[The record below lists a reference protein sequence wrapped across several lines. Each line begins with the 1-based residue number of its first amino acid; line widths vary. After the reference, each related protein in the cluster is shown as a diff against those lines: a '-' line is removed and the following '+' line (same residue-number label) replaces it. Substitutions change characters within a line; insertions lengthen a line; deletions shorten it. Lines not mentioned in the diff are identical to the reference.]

1 MFKTILIF
9 LILIVKNN
17 FSYAFMN
24 EDKLSFIEQSNVR
37 NHLLS
42 YPKVSDCRNK
52 FPEIN
57 LSDTD
62 DLFQRIAVFKKAN
75 FVSLKFLNK
84 QNNADCLEAFLFN
97 DGTIIINNINN
108 GVKTKGKA
116 LLIKSNNARLD
127 LNKIYKNFSDS
138 NNLLQVLER
147 KKDLNKLHDTTMSSK
162 KPKIIGDC
170 FQKKD
175 CDKSTFLSYLG
186 ESPSWPYWFDSY
198 YGSQDTFKTNNNYEN
213 LIKIKKGLVKEIDVN
228 DAFSWH
234 FKHLFM
240 SYLFA
245 AINYG
250 EQEIG
255 LNIVYQTRGGKTF
268 IKNNSTDNS
277 FNFWAAVLKL
287 IEFNDNEETHIFGNN
302 IFNNG
307 NLVFNGEAIIFTSRQ
322 NNICGDL
329 YEIYPEELI
338 ISNRGTRKNCLVE
351 FNKNEIKPINN
362 NQFHRSKLSKEKLFK
377 TLSAISKKCELIDQ
391 NRINDLTNEQ
401 QTIVKKNQ
409 QACKKKIELNKISKF
424 IKSRFNNEQLE
435 FNCLASKNMQ
445 DKYPSKIKQFTF
457 KTEKPFQ
464 TFLIKN
470 EGNNQTFNFDIML
483 GNLIR
488 AQNIDIDSNDKYLI
502 IDFDNLHFWLINNNH
517 INDILKSP
525 AGTPQRSV
533 FNSRTG
539 AVFMNYYETYK
550 CDDY

>member
-17 FSYAFMN
+17 YSYAFMN
-24 EDKLSFIEQSNVR
+24 EDKLSFIEESNVR

-52 FPEIN
+52 FPDIN

-116 LLIKSNNARLD
+116 LLIKSNTARLD

-138 NNLLQVLER
+138 NSLLLFLER
-147 KKDLNKLHDTTMSSK
+147 KRDLNKLYDNK
-162 KPKIIGDC
+162 VNKLYNPKIIGDC
-170 FQKKD
+170 FQKTE
-175 CDKSTFLSYLG
+175 CDKNIFLTYLR

-198 YGSQDTFKTNNNYEN
+198 YGSQTWFKSHNTYEN
-213 LIKIKKGLVKEIDVN
+213 LKKIKKDLEKEIDVN

-245 AINYG
+245 AINY
-250 EQEIG
+250 EI
-255 LNIVYQTRGGKTF
+255 NKDIVRQTIGDKSF
-268 IKNNSTDNS
+268 IRQTIGDKS
-277 FNFWAAVLKL
+277 FNFWSSVLKL
-287 IEFNDNEETHIFGNN
+287 IEFNDNEEIHIFGNN

-329 YEIYPEELI
+329 YEKYPDELI
-338 ISNRGTRKNCLVE
+338 ISNEGLRNNCLVE
-351 FNKNEIKPINN
+351 FNKNEIKPISN
-362 NQFHRSKLSKEKLFK
+362 NQFHRSKLSNEELFK
-377 TLSAISKKCELIDQ
+377 RLTAISKKCKPIDQ
-391 NRINDLTNEQ
+391 NRINDLTKEQ

-517 INDILKSP
+517 INDMLKYP